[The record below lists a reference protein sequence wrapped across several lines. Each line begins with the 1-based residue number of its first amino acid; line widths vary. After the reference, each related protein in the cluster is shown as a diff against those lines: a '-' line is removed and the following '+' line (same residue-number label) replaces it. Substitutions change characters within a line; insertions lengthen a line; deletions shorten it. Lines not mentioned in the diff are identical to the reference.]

1 MTRREIAVDYFNKGY
16 NCCQAVLLAFQDL
29 TGLDTESSAL
39 LASSFGGGMGKL
51 REVCGAVSGMFMA
64 IGMISGYSDP
74 NDPDAKAAHYKCI
87 QELAAQFKDKN
98 GSYICRELLSG
109 KFSGRDPISVA
120 EISPNTP
127 PAPRTAE
134 YYKKRPCGELVGDAA
149 EILSEYLK
157 NI

>member
-1 MTRREIAVDYFNKGY
+1 MTRREIAIDYFNKGY

-29 TGLDTESSAL
+29 TGLDAESSAL

-64 IGMISGYSDP
+64 IGMIAGYTDP
-74 NDPDAKAAHYKCI
+74 KDADAKAAHYKCI
-87 QELAAQFKDKN
+87 QELASQFKSKN

-109 KFSGRDPISVA
+109 EFTGRDPISVS
-120 EISPNTP
+120 EMSSSTP
-127 PAPRTAE
+127 PAPRTPE

-149 EILSEYLK
+149 EILSKYLDK
-157 NI
+157 

>member
-29 TGLDTESSAL
+29 TGLSSEASAL

-74 NDPDAKAAHYKCI
+74 KDPEAKAAHYKRI
-87 QELAAQFKDKN
+87 QELASQFKGKN

-109 KFSGRDPISVA
+109 EFTGRDPISVS
-120 EISPNTP
+120 EMSSVTP

-134 YYKKRPCGELVGDAA
+134 YYQKRPCGELVGDAT
-149 EILSEYLK
+149 EILSQFL
-157 NI
+157 NIE

>member
-29 TGLDTESSAL
+29 TGLNEETSAM

-51 REVCGAVSGMFMA
+51 REVCGAVSGMFMT
-64 IGMISGYSDP
+64 IGLISGYADP
-74 NDPDAKAAHYKCI
+74 KDTVAKAAHYKRI
-87 QELAAQFKDKN
+87 QDLAAQFKAKN

-109 KFSGRDPISVA
+109 EVAGRDPISA
-120 EISPNTP
+120 SEISSSTP
-127 PAPRTAE
+127 PAERTAE

-157 NI
+157 II

>member
-16 NCCQAVLLAFQDL
+16 NCCQAVLLAYQDL
-29 TGLDTESSAL
+29 TGLDAESSAL

-74 NDPDAKAAHYKCI
+74 KDTVSKAAHYKRI
-87 QELAAQFKDKN
+87 QDLAAQFKTKN

-109 KFSGRDPISVA
+109 EVAGRTPVSA
-120 EISPNTP
+120 SEISSSTP
-127 PAPRTAE
+127 PAPRTPE
-134 YYKKRPCGELVGDAA
+134 YYKKRPCAELVGDAA
-149 EILSEYLK
+149 EILDNYLK
-157 NI
+157 QE